1 MTEQVRKDLSVRF
14 IIERKKK
21 VDSTGAKRMQ
31 AQVKWF
37 NPELGYGFCKV
48 PDKLDIFF
56 TGKSLDRAGIKSV
69 KEDEVLEFELV
80 PVEGKGGKAINIK
93 KIVK

>member
-1 MTEQVRKDLSVRF
+1 MTEHPRKDLSVRF

-21 VDSTGAKRMQ
+21 VETSAKRIQ

-48 PDKLDIFF
+48 PDKMDIFF

-69 KEDEVLEFELV
+69 KEDEILEFDWIPV
-80 PVEGKGGKAINIK
+80 PDKGGKAINIK
-93 KIVK
+93 KIGK